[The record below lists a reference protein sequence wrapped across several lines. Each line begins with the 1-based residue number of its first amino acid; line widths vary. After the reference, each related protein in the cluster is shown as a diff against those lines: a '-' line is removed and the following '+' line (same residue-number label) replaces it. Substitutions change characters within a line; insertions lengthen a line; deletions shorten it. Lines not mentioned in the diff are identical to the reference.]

1 MIQLA
6 ISGLHCDCLTGLIM
20 KYRNKMSVPTVL
32 RDVTVAVHFG
42 GSDVMFDG
50 L

>member
-6 ISGLHCDCLTGLIM
+6 VSGLRRDCLTGLIM
-20 KYRNKMSVPTVL
+20 KHRNKMSVATAL
-32 RDVTVAVHFG
+32 RDVTAAVHFG